1 LQSYGSPWKEGNGD
15 QIPNGKLVS
24 IDLLSLK
31 DLYEDKFFLEAFKL
45 IDRGYIAALK

>member
-1 LQSYGSPWKEGNGD
+1 M
-15 QIPNGKLVS
+15 VS